1 LRRERVVFDGINA
14 KLSGELH
21 EKKKEM
27 AQIIEISNLAYEA
40 RDQALNE
47 MSLMRAH
54 ADKEQLSFENEWRD
68 LGRLLEQDKRLKEK
82 AQTGSTTAKSFEDKD
97 SKKGQVKNN
106 WLLARD
112 KASQKASIDR
122 VQSFEEAFLQI
133 KNATGID
140 NIDELVQTFIDAEDQ
155 NFSLFNYVNELN
167 NEIEKLDESIAEVR
181 MDIDKYKGQG
191 GQSDKQRKK
200 LLKDLED
207 RLAATEARA
216 EQCGPHPLRAALPAI
231 FRRRL
236 FVCLFDTAPPLRYDL
251 KAQKSTRTV
260 AHLEQGIQSIFGKIG
275 CDKSALSETLG
286 STGVTE
292 TNMMQYLGVIEQRC
306 NELMH
311 SFSLKSSHHSE
322 AKTDAA
328 RHSSSTGGAH
338 ARGGDASASLSV
350 GAGPQAPAGSTV
362 INIEP
367 PAIGDDNNSE
377 FRCP

>member
-1 LRRERVVFDGINA
+1 VLFRAASYPAARYNKDLREGIDNLRRERVVFDGINA

-27 AQIIEISNLAYEA
+27 AQIIEISNLAYES

-54 ADKEQLSFENEWRD
+54 ADKEQLNFENEWRD

-82 AQTGSTTAKSFEDKD
+82 ALPGNSVSKSFEDKD
-97 SKKGQVKNN
+97 GKKNQVKNN

-181 MDIDKYKGQG
+181 LDIDKYKGQG

-216 EQCGPHPLRAALPAI
+216 EQCESHPFHRKL
-231 FRRRL
+231 
-236 FVCLFDTAPPLRYDL
+236 
-251 KAQKSTRTV
+251 
-260 AHLEQGIQSIFGKIG
+260 
-275 CDKSALSETLG
+275 TL
-286 STGVTE
+286 
-292 TNMMQYLGVIEQRC
+292 L
-306 NELMH
+306 
-311 SFSLKSSHHSE
+311 
-322 AKTDAA
+322 
-328 RHSSSTGGAH
+328 
-338 ARGGDASASLSV
+338 SLSPV
-350 GAGPQAPAGSTV
+350 FFYLALIHLFLQ
-362 INIEP
+362 I
-367 PAIGDDNNSE
+367 
-377 FRCP
+377 

>member
-1 LRRERVVFDGINA
+1 VLQHCNIVNNLFFRYNKDLREGIDNLRRERVVFDGINA

-82 AQTGSTTAKSFEDKD
+82 AQTGSAAAKSFDDKD
-97 SKKGQVKNN
+97 SSKKSQVKNN

-112 KASQKASIDR
+112 KASQKASVDR

-181 MDIDKYKGQG
+181 LDIDKYKGQG

-216 EQCGPHPLRAALPAI
+216 EQ
-231 FRRRL
+231 
-236 FVCLFDTAPPLRYDL
+236 
-251 KAQKSTRTV
+251 
-260 AHLEQGIQSIFGKIG
+260 
-275 CDKSALSETLG
+275 
-286 STGVTE
+286 
-292 TNMMQYLGVIEQRC
+292 
-306 NELMH
+306 
-311 SFSLKSSHHSE
+311 
-322 AKTDAA
+322 
-328 RHSSSTGGAH
+328 
-338 ARGGDASASLSV
+338 
-350 GAGPQAPAGSTV
+350 
-362 INIEP
+362 
-367 PAIGDDNNSE
+367 
-377 FRCP
+377 

>member
-1 LRRERVVFDGINA
+1 
-14 KLSGELH
+14 
-21 EKKKEM
+21 
-27 AQIIEISNLAYEA
+27 
-40 RDQALNE
+40 

-54 ADKEQLSFENEWRD
+54 ADKEQVSFENEWRD

-82 AQTGSTTAKSFEDKD
+82 ALPGNAASKAFDDKD
-97 SKKGQVKNN
+97 AKKTQVKNN
-106 WLLARD
+106 WNLARD

-122 VQSFEEAFLQI
+122 VQSFEEAFQQI

-181 MDIDKYKGQG
+181 LDIDKYKGQG

-216 EQCGPHPLRAALPAI
+216 EQ
-231 FRRRL
+231 
-236 FVCLFDTAPPLRYDL
+236 YDL

-260 AHLEQGIQSIFGKIG
+260 SHLEQGIQSIFAKIG
-275 CDKSALSETLG
+275 CDKNALSETLG

-311 SFSLKSSHHSE
+311 SFSLKSSQPEGKSE
-322 AKTDAA
+322 AGRHAPSISSAA
-328 RHSSSTGGAH
+328 HGRSGEA
-338 ARGGDASASLSV
+338 AASLSV

-367 PAIGDDNNSE
+367 PAIGDDNNSDDE
-377 FRCP
+377 SDDDEERPMSRDELKAKTLRGMSKRDGCRAAAANGARRKDIKGRR

>member
-1 LRRERVVFDGINA
+1 MVRYNKDLREGIDNLRRERVVFDGINA

-82 AQTGSTTAKSFEDKD
+82 AQTGGTTAKSFDEKD
-97 SKKGQVKNN
+97 SSKKGQVKNN

-181 MDIDKYKGQG
+181 LDIDKYKGQG

-216 EQCGPHPLRAALPAI
+216 EQCGSLALHAAFPAMRYFAYPYFTCI
-231 FRRRL
+231 SYLTFSSVS
-236 FVCLFDTAPPLRYDL
+236 FVIVF
-251 KAQKSTRTV
+251 
-260 AHLEQGIQSIFGKIG
+260 
-275 CDKSALSETLG
+275 
-286 STGVTE
+286 
-292 TNMMQYLGVIEQRC
+292 
-306 NELMH
+306 
-311 SFSLKSSHHSE
+311 
-322 AKTDAA
+322 
-328 RHSSSTGGAH
+328 
-338 ARGGDASASLSV
+338 
-350 GAGPQAPAGSTV
+350 
-362 INIEP
+362 
-367 PAIGDDNNSE
+367 
-377 FRCP
+377 

>member
-1 LRRERVVFDGINA
+1 MLGLPLHVTSDSCGRYNKELREGIDNLRRERVVFDGINA

-54 ADKEQLSFENEWRD
+54 ADKEQVSFENEWRD

-82 AQTGSTTAKSFEDKD
+82 ALPGNAASKSFDDKD
-97 SKKGQVKNN
+97 AKKSQVKNN
-106 WLLARD
+106 WNLARD

-122 VQSFEEAFLQI
+122 VQSFEEAFQQI

-181 MDIDKYKGQG
+181 LDIDKYKGQG

-216 EQCGPHPLRAALPAI
+216 EQCSPPP
-231 FRRRL
+231 
-236 FVCLFDTAPPLRYDL
+236 PPLTPSRSFFNFFCFLCDGAL
-251 KAQKSTRTV
+251 LPQVRPQGSKV
-260 AHLEQGIQSIFGKIG
+260 DAHCGALGTGYPEHLCQDWLRQERAERNVGQHG
-275 CDKSALSETLG
+275 CDRDE
-286 STGVTE
+286 
-292 TNMMQYLGVIEQRC
+292 
-306 NELMH
+306 H
-311 SFSLKSSHHSE
+311 
-322 AKTDAA
+322 DAVPR
-328 RHSSSTGGAH
+328 RH
-338 ARGGDASASLSV
+338 
-350 GAGPQAPAGSTV
+350 
-362 INIEP
+362 
-367 PAIGDDNNSE
+367 
-377 FRCP
+377 

>member
-1 LRRERVVFDGINA
+1 LNRDARRFRYNKDLREGIDNLRRERVVFDGINA

-82 AQTGSTTAKSFEDKD
+82 AQTSSTAAKSFEDKD

-181 MDIDKYKGQG
+181 TDIDKYKGQG

-231 FRRRL
+231 FRRRV
-236 FVCLFDTAPPLRYDL
+236 FVCLF
-251 KAQKSTRTV
+251 V
-260 AHLEQGIQSIFGKIG
+260 
-275 CDKSALSETLG
+275 
-286 STGVTE
+286 
-292 TNMMQYLGVIEQRC
+292 
-306 NELMH
+306 
-311 SFSLKSSHHSE
+311 
-322 AKTDAA
+322 
-328 RHSSSTGGAH
+328 
-338 ARGGDASASLSV
+338 
-350 GAGPQAPAGSTV
+350 
-362 INIEP
+362 
-367 PAIGDDNNSE
+367 
-377 FRCP
+377 

>member
-1 LRRERVVFDGINA
+1 MLQHCNIVNNLFFRYNKDLREGIDNLRRERVVFDGINA

-82 AQTGSTTAKSFEDKD
+82 AQTGSAAAKSFDDKD
-97 SKKGQVKNN
+97 SSKKSQVKNN

-112 KASQKASIDR
+112 KASQKASVDR

-181 MDIDKYKGQG
+181 LDIDKYKGQG

-216 EQCGPHPLRAALPAI
+216 EQ
-231 FRRRL
+231 
-236 FVCLFDTAPPLRYDL
+236 
-251 KAQKSTRTV
+251 
-260 AHLEQGIQSIFGKIG
+260 
-275 CDKSALSETLG
+275 
-286 STGVTE
+286 
-292 TNMMQYLGVIEQRC
+292 
-306 NELMH
+306 
-311 SFSLKSSHHSE
+311 
-322 AKTDAA
+322 
-328 RHSSSTGGAH
+328 
-338 ARGGDASASLSV
+338 
-350 GAGPQAPAGSTV
+350 
-362 INIEP
+362 
-367 PAIGDDNNSE
+367 
-377 FRCP
+377 

>member
-1 LRRERVVFDGINA
+1 VFDGINA

-82 AQTGSTTAKSFEDKD
+82 AQPGNSVTKTFEDKD
-97 SKKGQVKNN
+97 AKKGQVKNN

-181 MDIDKYKGQG
+181 LDIDKYSPSPSR
-191 GQSDKQRKK
+191 SDI
-200 LLKDLED
+200 L
-207 RLAATEARA
+207 
-216 EQCGPHPLRAALPAI
+216 
-231 FRRRL
+231 
-236 FVCLFDTAPPLRYDL
+236 
-251 KAQKSTRTV
+251 
-260 AHLEQGIQSIFGKIG
+260 
-275 CDKSALSETLG
+275 
-286 STGVTE
+286 
-292 TNMMQYLGVIEQRC
+292 
-306 NELMH
+306 
-311 SFSLKSSHHSE
+311 
-322 AKTDAA
+322 
-328 RHSSSTGGAH
+328 
-338 ARGGDASASLSV
+338 
-350 GAGPQAPAGSTV
+350 
-362 INIEP
+362 
-367 PAIGDDNNSE
+367 
-377 FRCP
+377 

>member
-1 LRRERVVFDGINA
+1 VFDGINA

-82 AQTGSTTAKSFEDKD
+82 AQTGSVTAKSFDDKD
-97 SKKGQVKNN
+97 SSKKGQVKNN

-181 MDIDKYKGQG
+181 LDIDKYKGQG

-216 EQCGPHPLRAALPAI
+216 EQ
-231 FRRRL
+231 
-236 FVCLFDTAPPLRYDL
+236 
-251 KAQKSTRTV
+251 
-260 AHLEQGIQSIFGKIG
+260 
-275 CDKSALSETLG
+275 
-286 STGVTE
+286 
-292 TNMMQYLGVIEQRC
+292 
-306 NELMH
+306 
-311 SFSLKSSHHSE
+311 
-322 AKTDAA
+322 
-328 RHSSSTGGAH
+328 
-338 ARGGDASASLSV
+338 
-350 GAGPQAPAGSTV
+350 
-362 INIEP
+362 
-367 PAIGDDNNSE
+367 
-377 FRCP
+377 

>member
-1 LRRERVVFDGINA
+1 MLGLPLHVTSDSCGRYNKELREGIDNLRRERVVFDGINA

-54 ADKEQLSFENEWRD
+54 ADKEQVSFENEWRD

-82 AQTGSTTAKSFEDKD
+82 ALPGNAASKSFDDKD
-97 SKKGQVKNN
+97 AKKSQVKNN
-106 WLLARD
+106 WNLARD

-122 VQSFEEAFLQI
+122 VQSFEEAFQQI

-181 MDIDKYKGQG
+181 LDIDKYKGQG

-216 EQCGPHPLRAALPAI
+216 EQ
-231 FRRRL
+231 
-236 FVCLFDTAPPLRYDL
+236 
-251 KAQKSTRTV
+251 
-260 AHLEQGIQSIFGKIG
+260 
-275 CDKSALSETLG
+275 
-286 STGVTE
+286 
-292 TNMMQYLGVIEQRC
+292 
-306 NELMH
+306 
-311 SFSLKSSHHSE
+311 
-322 AKTDAA
+322 
-328 RHSSSTGGAH
+328 
-338 ARGGDASASLSV
+338 
-350 GAGPQAPAGSTV
+350 
-362 INIEP
+362 
-367 PAIGDDNNSE
+367 
-377 FRCP
+377 

>member
-1 LRRERVVFDGINA
+1 MQLDGCSSISDACCRYNKDLREGIDNLRRERVVFDGINA

-82 AQTGSTTAKSFEDKD
+82 AQTGSVTAKSFDDKD
-97 SKKGQVKNN
+97 SSKKGQVKNN

-181 MDIDKYKGQG
+181 LDIDKYKGQG

-216 EQCGPHPLRAALPAI
+216 EQ
-231 FRRRL
+231 
-236 FVCLFDTAPPLRYDL
+236 
-251 KAQKSTRTV
+251 
-260 AHLEQGIQSIFGKIG
+260 
-275 CDKSALSETLG
+275 
-286 STGVTE
+286 
-292 TNMMQYLGVIEQRC
+292 
-306 NELMH
+306 
-311 SFSLKSSHHSE
+311 
-322 AKTDAA
+322 
-328 RHSSSTGGAH
+328 
-338 ARGGDASASLSV
+338 
-350 GAGPQAPAGSTV
+350 
-362 INIEP
+362 
-367 PAIGDDNNSE
+367 
-377 FRCP
+377 

>member
-1 LRRERVVFDGINA
+1 MREGIDNLRRERVVFDGINA

-68 LGRLLEQDKRLKEK
+68 LGRLLEQDKKLKEK
-82 AQTGSTTAKSFEDKD
+82 AQTGGTASKQFDDKD
-97 SKKGQVKNN
+97 AKKGQVKNN
-106 WLLARD
+106 WLVARD
-112 KASQKASIDR
+112 KASQKASVDR

-181 MDIDKYKGQG
+181 LDIDKCGLPPLGRDCFSHLFNGNNRYKGQG
-191 GQSDKQRKK
+191 GHSDKQRKK

-216 EQCGPHPLRAALPAI
+216 EQ
-231 FRRRL
+231 
-236 FVCLFDTAPPLRYDL
+236 
-251 KAQKSTRTV
+251 
-260 AHLEQGIQSIFGKIG
+260 
-275 CDKSALSETLG
+275 
-286 STGVTE
+286 
-292 TNMMQYLGVIEQRC
+292 
-306 NELMH
+306 
-311 SFSLKSSHHSE
+311 
-322 AKTDAA
+322 
-328 RHSSSTGGAH
+328 
-338 ARGGDASASLSV
+338 
-350 GAGPQAPAGSTV
+350 
-362 INIEP
+362 
-367 PAIGDDNNSE
+367 
-377 FRCP
+377 

>member
-1 LRRERVVFDGINA
+1 MQLDSCSSTSDACCRYNKDLREGIDNLRRERVVFDGINA

-82 AQTGSTTAKSFEDKD
+82 AQTGSVTAKSFDDKD
-97 SKKGQVKNN
+97 SSKKGQVKNN

-181 MDIDKYKGQG
+181 LDIDKYKGQG

-216 EQCGPHPLRAALPAI
+216 EQ
-231 FRRRL
+231 
-236 FVCLFDTAPPLRYDL
+236 
-251 KAQKSTRTV
+251 
-260 AHLEQGIQSIFGKIG
+260 
-275 CDKSALSETLG
+275 
-286 STGVTE
+286 
-292 TNMMQYLGVIEQRC
+292 
-306 NELMH
+306 
-311 SFSLKSSHHSE
+311 
-322 AKTDAA
+322 
-328 RHSSSTGGAH
+328 
-338 ARGGDASASLSV
+338 
-350 GAGPQAPAGSTV
+350 
-362 INIEP
+362 
-367 PAIGDDNNSE
+367 
-377 FRCP
+377 